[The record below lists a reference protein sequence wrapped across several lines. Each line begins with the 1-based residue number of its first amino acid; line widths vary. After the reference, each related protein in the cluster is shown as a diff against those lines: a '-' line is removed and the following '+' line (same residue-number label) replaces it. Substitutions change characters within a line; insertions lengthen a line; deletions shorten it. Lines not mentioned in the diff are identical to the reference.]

1 MLVSR
6 YTFSHAVPSWF
17 IFNTKIFWTPSVC
30 PWFVRLPFV
39 FAPASP
45 ACAKYTPPS
54 GAYVPPYEYH
64 QRLSLLVFTWQNV
77 RPASWETATYDASLP
92 LKATYTSLPRAAT
105 TRIASAL
112 YWRA

>member
-64 QRLSLLVFTWQNV
+64 QRLSLLVFTWENV
-77 RPASWETATYDASLP
+77 RPASWETATYDASLT
-92 LKATYTSLPRAAT
+92 LKAT
-105 TRIASAL
+105 
-112 YWRA
+112 